1 VHADAVELIRSLKG
15 ALRDVGGLADALLT
29 ADAEMEV
36 MKLSKIVAAQH
47 LQAHT

>member
-1 VHADAVELIRSLKG
+1 MHADAVELIRSIEG
-15 ALRDVGGLADALLT
+15 ALRDVGELSDALLT

>member
-1 VHADAVELIRSLKG
+1 MHADGVELRRSLKG

-47 LQAHT
+47 LQAYT